1 VFLNVTKE
9 KKLALK
15 LRKAFQIS
23 ASEWLLVIQAMGW
36 FAVVEFG
43 LRVLKLKT
51 LLALLQNDRRTERE
65 GCERTPTSPERVG
78 YCVEVA
84 SRLHP
89 LRPTCLKKALVLF
102 ALLARRGVK
111 ARVVVGTA
119 KSDGKLDAH
128 AWIEHEGR
136 VILGGPARERYST
149 LCRLDGDWLLVTDR
163 ER

>member
-1 VFLNVTKE
+1 MKG
-9 KKLALK
+9 KKLGLK
-15 LRKAFQIS
+15 LRKAFRLS
-23 ASEWLLVIQAMGW
+23 ASDWLLVIQAAGW

-51 LLALLQNDRRTERE
+51 LLALLQSDRQADRE
-65 GCERTPTSPERVG
+65 GCGRAPNNPERAG
-78 YCVEVA
+78 YCVELV

-111 ARVVVGTA
+111 ARVILGTA

-136 VILGGPARERYST
+136 VVLGGPARERYST
-149 LCRLDGDWLLVTDR
+149 LCHLDGDWLLVTDR
-163 ER
+163 EG

>member
-1 VFLNVTKE
+1 VFLNVTNG

-15 LRKAFQIS
+15 LRKASQLS
-23 ASEWLLVIQAMGW
+23 ASDWLLVIQAVGW

-51 LLALLQNDRRTERE
+51 LLAVLQSKRQADRE
-65 GCERTPTSPERVG
+65 GCARAPTSPERVG
-78 YCVEVA
+78 YCVELA

-111 ARVVVGTA
+111 ARVLVGTA

-136 VILGGPARERYST
+136 VIMGGPASKNYVPLWSVDHDMLLELPRE
-149 LCRLDGDWLLVTDR
+149 G
-163 ER
+163 

>member
-1 VFLNVTKE
+1 VFLNVTNG
-9 KKLALK
+9 KKLAFK
-15 LRKAFQIS
+15 LRKAFQLS
-23 ASEWLLVIQAMGW
+23 ASDWLLVIQAVGW

-51 LLALLQNDRRTERE
+51 LLALLQNDRQADRE
-65 GCERTPTSPERVG
+65 GCARAPTNPERVG
-78 YCVEVA
+78 YCVELA

-89 LRPTCLKKALVLF
+89 LRPTCLKKALVLL

-111 ARVVVGTA
+111 ARVIIGAA

-128 AWIEHEGR
+128 AWIEHQGR
-136 VILGGPARERYST
+136 VIMGGPARDRYST
-149 LCRLDGDWLLVTDR
+149 LYGRDGDRLLVRGR

>member
-1 VFLNVTKE
+1 MFLNVTTG

-15 LRKAFQIS
+15 LRKAFQLS
-23 ASEWLLVIQAMGW
+23 ASDWLLVIQAVGW

-51 LLALLQNDRRTERE
+51 LLALLQSGRQADRE
-65 GCERTPTSPERVG
+65 GCGRAPTSPERVG
-78 YCVEVA
+78 YCVDLA

-89 LRPTCLKKALVLF
+89 LRPTCLRKALVLF

-111 ARVVVGTA
+111 AQVVVGTA
-119 KSDGKLDAH
+119 RSDGKLDAH

-136 VILGGPARERYST
+136 VIMGGPATERYST
-149 LCRLDGDWLLVTDR
+149 LCHLDGDWLLVTGR
-163 ER
+163 EH

>member
-1 VFLNVTKE
+1 VFLNVTNG
-9 KKLALK
+9 KKLVLK
-15 LRKAFQIS
+15 LRKAFQLS
-23 ASEWLLVIQAMGW
+23 ASDWLLVIQAVGW
-36 FAVVEFG
+36 FAAVEFG

-51 LLALLQNDRRTERE
+51 LLAILQSDRLADRE
-65 GCERTPTSPERVG
+65 GSDRAPTNPERLG
-78 YCVEVA
+78 YCVELA

-111 ARVVVGTA
+111 AQVIVGAA

-128 AWIEHEGR
+128 AWIEHQGQ
-136 VILGGPARERYST
+136 VIMGGPARERYST
-149 LCRLDGDWLLVTDR
+149 LCRLDGDWLLVTGR

>member
-1 VFLNVTKE
+1 MNGN
-9 KKLALK
+9 KLALK
-15 LRKAFQIS
+15 LRKASQLS
-23 ASEWLLVIQAMGW
+23 ASDWLLVIHAVGW

-51 LLALLQNDRRTERE
+51 LLAILQSDRRADRE
-65 GCERTPTSPERVG
+65 GSNRAPAKPERVG
-78 YCVEVA
+78 YCVELA

-102 ALLARRGVK
+102 AMLARRGVK
-111 ARVVVGTA
+111 AQVIVGAA
-119 KSDGKLDAH
+119 KTDGKLDAH

-136 VILGGPARERYST
+136 VVLGGPATERYVP
-149 LCRLDGDWLLVTDR
+149 LRGLDGDWLLMTGR